1 MQCRIDPFASFARQT
16 AIRAIRNEPTRSR
29 AYRPQSQRYQ
39 VTDLLWLRCHVHLAV
54 FGHGEDLKT
63 AFWYTLNTCQAP
75 LISSHGST
83 NSNSIP
89 LRTVKERN
97 WKKDLAL
104 EQELNY

>member
-39 VTDLLWLRCHVHLAV
+39 VTDLIWLRCHVHLAV
-54 FGHGEDLKT
+54 FGHDEDLKT
-63 AFWYTLNTCQAP
+63 TFWYALNTCQAP

-83 NSNSIP
+83 KSNSIP

-97 WKKDLAL
+97 WKKDLVL
-104 EQELNY
+104 EQA